1 MRGITLLCVGRM
13 KEPYLREASAEYVKR
28 LTPYMK
34 TEIAEVADERAPE
47 TLSAAEVRKV
57 LQREGERILQR
68 IPEKAYVIALAIEGN
83 ERDSLSFARHMRSL
97 QEAHER
103 IVFVIG
109 GSNGLSEEVLAR
121 ADEAFSFSRLTFP
134 HQLMRVV
141 LLEQI
146 YRSFKINHGEPYH
159 K

>member
-1 MRGITLLCVGRM
+1 MRGITIVCVGRL
-13 KEPYLREASAEYVKR
+13 KEPYLREAAAEYVKR

-34 TEIAEVADERAPE
+34 TEITEVADERAPE

-57 LQREGERILQR
+57 LQREGERILQK
-68 IPEKAYVIALAIEGN
+68 IPEKAYVIALAIEGS
-83 ERDSLSFARHMRSL
+83 ERDSPAFAKHMRFL
-97 QEAHER
+97 QEQYER